1 MNKTT
6 RFSLLMITLITVLS
20 CARQGSPTGGPK
32 DETPPVFINADP
44 DTLATNVDV
53 NIKEAIINFDE
64 YVVLK
69 EYSKNVVVSPSF
81 QIPPIVTPQAMAKKF
96 ISIKFQEE
104 LLPNTTYSF
113 NFGDAVQDFNENNKL
128 SNFQYV
134 FSTGDFI
141 DSLKIV
147 GRVNSSYDFKLPEKV
162 LVGLYKVNEEYKDSI
177 VLQKKPYYIARVN
190 EKGEYQLNYL
200 AAGKYK
206 LIAFEDKV
214 ENVQFDF
221 GKERF
226 AFKND
231 PIELKENQQ
240 ENLNLFNQKPAY
252 RKPEASFKRNGLIVF
267 KTTGATDDVTI
278 TSLSK
283 EFKTATIEKF
293 PKKDSI
299 NFWFNPKVDTIVG
312 KSGRFNFLVQHKDKK
327 DTITALYTKS
337 AEEYKL
343 EFKPL
348 NDKKLAPNK
357 AFKIQGTAPI
367 VAIDHTKIHVFKDSI
382 AIPFKVSIDTINR
395 QNVLFSFEK
404 ALDQN
409 FEVNIYPKALTDV
422 LGEKNDTLAYPIK
435 MGTRGDFGHLKL
447 TVQNAPTKPFI
458 LQFLKADKDFTVLDE
473 IYNPAGKNYFEFN
486 FIEPG
491 EYLFRLLVD
500 ENANGKWDT
509 GDFLT
514 GLQPEPIYLYPEPI
528 KVRAMWDAAETWV
541 LGEANQP
548 VALPSDNPDSDKNRI
563 RKGQLKEGEER
574 TTSGKGNNKKVGE

>member
-1 MNKTT
+1 
-6 RFSLLMITLITVLS
+6 
-20 CARQGSPTGGPK
+20 
-32 DETPPVFINADP
+32 
-44 DTLATNVDV
+44 
-53 NIKEAIINFDE
+53 
-64 YVVLK
+64 
-69 EYSKNVVVSPSF
+69 
-81 QIPPIVTPQAMAKKF
+81 MAKKF

-141 DSLKIV
+141 DSLKIA

-327 DTITALYTKS
+327 DTITALDTKS
-337 AEEYKL
+337 
-343 EFKPL
+343 
-348 NDKKLAPNK
+348 
-357 AFKIQGTAPI
+357 
-367 VAIDHTKIHVFKDSI
+367 
-382 AIPFKVSIDTINR
+382 
-395 QNVLFSFEK
+395 
-404 ALDQN
+404 
-409 FEVNIYPKALTDV
+409 
-422 LGEKNDTLAYPIK
+422 
-435 MGTRGDFGHLKL
+435 
-447 TVQNAPTKPFI
+447 
-458 LQFLKADKDFTVLDE
+458 
-473 IYNPAGKNYFEFN
+473 
-486 FIEPG
+486 
-491 EYLFRLLVD
+491 
-500 ENANGKWDT
+500 
-509 GDFLT
+509 
-514 GLQPEPIYLYPEPI
+514 
-528 KVRAMWDAAETWV
+528 
-541 LGEANQP
+541 
-548 VALPSDNPDSDKNRI
+548 
-563 RKGQLKEGEER
+563 
-574 TTSGKGNNKKVGE
+574 

>member
-141 DSLKIV
+141 DSLKIA

-231 PIELKENQQ
+231 PIELKENQ
-240 ENLNLFNQKPAY
+240 
-252 RKPEASFKRNGLIVF
+252 
-267 KTTGATDDVTI
+267 
-278 TSLSK
+278 
-283 EFKTATIEKF
+283 
-293 PKKDSI
+293 
-299 NFWFNPKVDTIVG
+299 
-312 KSGRFNFLVQHKDKK
+312 
-327 DTITALYTKS
+327 
-337 AEEYKL
+337 
-343 EFKPL
+343 
-348 NDKKLAPNK
+348 
-357 AFKIQGTAPI
+357 
-367 VAIDHTKIHVFKDSI
+367 
-382 AIPFKVSIDTINR
+382 
-395 QNVLFSFEK
+395 
-404 ALDQN
+404 
-409 FEVNIYPKALTDV
+409 
-422 LGEKNDTLAYPIK
+422 
-435 MGTRGDFGHLKL
+435 
-447 TVQNAPTKPFI
+447 
-458 LQFLKADKDFTVLDE
+458 
-473 IYNPAGKNYFEFN
+473 
-486 FIEPG
+486 
-491 EYLFRLLVD
+491 
-500 ENANGKWDT
+500 
-509 GDFLT
+509 
-514 GLQPEPIYLYPEPI
+514 
-528 KVRAMWDAAETWV
+528 
-541 LGEANQP
+541 
-548 VALPSDNPDSDKNRI
+548 
-563 RKGQLKEGEER
+563 
-574 TTSGKGNNKKVGE
+574 